1 MVHSNINTDILIL
14 SDISHRRFRCRRY
27 QTFFRNSRIFDIKNV
42 VGLRGSCLSCRS
54 SNGTVQITIQKLCEG
69 CTYDSFFCADS
80 GRISLLSRG
89 GEMKKQKIAICD
101 QDVEYTRQLVNYI
114 AAKEKDS
121 FEVTGFSDESL
132 YRKNDENFDLLLYE
146 ETFFQNKEEAGRAKK
161 AICLSNGE
169 ISTEQE
175 NMRVLFK
182 YQPADRILREIHA
195 GIGKVAGSMDTKSIW
210 RGEKQIFAVYSPW
223 NHRLRTPFALTAAEQ
238 LSAGKKVL
246 YLNFSICNGFCKSMG
261 LEPDVDMGD
270 LFYLLRED
278 EEALLAKLKSGI
290 YPLGS
295 YQIIPPPSN
304 PEHYM
309 EWRKGEVRHFLEILL
324 EKTDF
329 EVLVLDMGCV
339 MNGFFEVLDL
349 CGRIWILKEHRTS
362 KDSGIEEL
370 RELLEKFKAGLEERV
385 EEVFLPGGQAWREDG
400 TIQVEEFYMGEVG
413 NCVRRLLGGEYA
425 S

>member
-1 MVHSNINTDILIL
+1 
-14 SDISHRRFRCRRY
+14 
-27 QTFFRNSRIFDIKNV
+27 
-42 VGLRGSCLSCRS
+42 
-54 SNGTVQITIQKLCEG
+54 
-69 CTYDSFFCADS
+69 
-80 GRISLLSRG
+80 
-89 GEMKKQKIAICD
+89 
-101 QDVEYTRQLVNYI
+101 
-114 AAKEKDS
+114 
-121 FEVTGFSDESL
+121 
-132 YRKNDENFDLLLYE
+132 
-146 ETFFQNKEEAGRAKK
+146 
-161 AICLSNGE
+161 
-169 ISTEQE
+169 
-175 NMRVLFK
+175 
-182 YQPADRILREIHA
+182 
-195 GIGKVAGSMDTKSIW
+195 
-210 RGEKQIFAVYSPW
+210 
-223 NHRLRTPFALTAAEQ
+223 
-238 LSAGKKVL
+238 
-246 YLNFSICNGFCKSMG
+246 MG

-385 EEVFLPGGQAWREDG
+385 EEVFLPGGQAWREDE

>member
-80 GRISLLSRG
+80 GRISLLSGG

-238 LSAGKKVL
+238 LSAGKKLL
-246 YLNFSICNGFCKSMG
+246 YLNFSVCSGFCKSMG
-261 LEPDVDMGD
+261 LEPDMDMGD
-270 LFYLLRED
+270 LFYLLRE
-278 EEALLAKLKSGI
+278 
-290 YPLGS
+290 
-295 YQIIPPPSN
+295 
-304 PEHYM
+304 
-309 EWRKGEVRHFLEILL
+309 GE
-324 EKTDF
+324 
-329 EVLVLDMGCV
+329 
-339 MNGFFEVLDL
+339 
-349 CGRIWILKEHRTS
+349 
-362 KDSGIEEL
+362 EEL
-370 RELLEKFKAGLEERV
+370 LSL
-385 EEVFLPGGQAWREDG
+385 
-400 TIQVEEFYMGEVG
+400 IHI
-413 NCVRRLLGGEYA
+413 
-425 S
+425 

>member
-1 MVHSNINTDILIL
+1 
-14 SDISHRRFRCRRY
+14 
-27 QTFFRNSRIFDIKNV
+27 
-42 VGLRGSCLSCRS
+42 
-54 SNGTVQITIQKLCEG
+54 
-69 CTYDSFFCADS
+69 
-80 GRISLLSRG
+80 
-89 GEMKKQKIAICD
+89 MKKQKIAICD

-295 YQIIPPPSN
+295 YQIIPASV
-304 PEHYM
+304 ESRALYGM
-309 EWRKGEVRHFLEILL
+309 EKGRGAALSGNSFG
-324 EKTDF
+324 KD
-329 EVLVLDMGCV
+329 
-339 MNGFFEVLDL
+339 GF
-349 CGRIWILKEHRTS
+349 
-362 KDSGIEEL
+362 
-370 RELLEKFKAGLEERV
+370 
-385 EEVFLPGGQAWREDG
+385 
-400 TIQVEEFYMGEVG
+400 
-413 NCVRRLLGGEYA
+413 
-425 S
+425 

>member
-1 MVHSNINTDILIL
+1 
-14 SDISHRRFRCRRY
+14 
-27 QTFFRNSRIFDIKNV
+27 
-42 VGLRGSCLSCRS
+42 
-54 SNGTVQITIQKLCEG
+54 
-69 CTYDSFFCADS
+69 
-80 GRISLLSRG
+80 
-89 GEMKKQKIAICD
+89 MKKQKIAICD

-146 ETFFQNKEEAGRAKK
+146 ETFFQNKEEAGRAQKT
-161 AICLSNGE
+161 ICLSNGE

-238 LSAGKKVL
+238 LSAGKKLL
-246 YLNFSICNGFCKSMG
+246 YLNFSVCSGFCKSMG
-261 LEPDVDMGD
+261 LEPDMDMGD
-270 LFYLLRED
+270 LFYLLREG
-278 EEALLAKLKSGI
+278 EEELLAKLKSSI

-295 YQIIPPPSN
+295 YQVIPPPAN

-309 EWRKGEVRHFLEILL
+309 EWKKGEVRHFLELLL

-329 EVLVLDMGCV
+329 EVLLLDLGCV
-339 MNGFFEVLDL
+339 MSGFFEVLDL
-349 CGRIWILKEHRTS
+349 CQKIWILKENRTS
-362 KDSGIEEL
+362 KDPGIEEL
-370 RELLEKFKAGLEERV
+370 KELLEKFKEGLTGRTQ
-385 EEVFLPGGQAWREDG
+385 EVFLPGGQAWREDG

>member
-14 SDISHRRFRCRRY
+14 SDISHRRFRCWRY

-80 GRISLLSRG
+80 GRISLLSGG

-101 QDVEYTRQLVNYI
+101 QDAEYTKQLVNYI

-121 FEVTGFSDESL
+121 FEVTGFSDENL
-132 YRKNDENFDLLLYE
+132 YRKNNENFDLLLYE
-146 ETFFQNKEEAGRAKK
+146 ETFFQNKEEAGRAQKT
-161 AICLSNGE
+161 ICLSNGE

-210 RGEKQIFAVYSPW
+210 RAEKQIFAVYSPW
-223 NHRLRTPFALTAAEQ
+223 NHRLRTTFALTAAEQ

>member
-1 MVHSNINTDILIL
+1 MPAISN
-14 SDISHRRFRCRRY
+14 
-27 QTFFRNSRIFDIKNV
+27 FFRNSRIFDIKNV

-80 GRISLLSRG
+80 GRISLLSGG

-238 LSAGKKVL
+238 LSVGKK
-246 YLNFSICNGFCKSMG
+246 YCI
-261 LEPDVDMGD
+261 
-270 LFYLLRED
+270 
-278 EEALLAKLKSGI
+278 
-290 YPLGS
+290 
-295 YQIIPPPSN
+295 
-304 PEHYM
+304 
-309 EWRKGEVRHFLEILL
+309 
-324 EKTDF
+324 
-329 EVLVLDMGCV
+329 
-339 MNGFFEVLDL
+339 
-349 CGRIWILKEHRTS
+349 
-362 KDSGIEEL
+362 
-370 RELLEKFKAGLEERV
+370 
-385 EEVFLPGGQAWREDG
+385 
-400 TIQVEEFYMGEVG
+400 
-413 NCVRRLLGGEYA
+413 
-425 S
+425 

>member
-1 MVHSNINTDILIL
+1 
-14 SDISHRRFRCRRY
+14 
-27 QTFFRNSRIFDIKNV
+27 
-42 VGLRGSCLSCRS
+42 
-54 SNGTVQITIQKLCEG
+54 
-69 CTYDSFFCADS
+69 
-80 GRISLLSRG
+80 
-89 GEMKKQKIAICD
+89 MKKQKIAICD

-238 LSAGKKVL
+238 LSVGKKVL
-246 YLNFSICNGFCKSMG
+246 YLKEYPPTCHHLTFS
-261 LEPDVDMGD
+261 
-270 LFYLLRED
+270 
-278 EEALLAKLKSGI
+278 
-290 YPLGS
+290 
-295 YQIIPPPSN
+295 
-304 PEHYM
+304 
-309 EWRKGEVRHFLEILL
+309 
-324 EKTDF
+324 
-329 EVLVLDMGCV
+329 
-339 MNGFFEVLDL
+339 
-349 CGRIWILKEHRTS
+349 
-362 KDSGIEEL
+362 
-370 RELLEKFKAGLEERV
+370 
-385 EEVFLPGGQAWREDG
+385 
-400 TIQVEEFYMGEVG
+400 
-413 NCVRRLLGGEYA
+413 
-425 S
+425 

>member
-80 GRISLLSRG
+80 GRISLLSGG

-238 LSAGKKVL
+238 LSVGKKVL
-246 YLNFSICNGFCKSMG
+246 YLNFSVCNGFCKSMG
-261 LEPDVDMGD
+261 LEPDMDMGD
-270 LFYLLRED
+270 LFYLLRES
-278 EEALLAKLKSGI
+278 EEELLAKLKSGI

-295 YQIIPPPSN
+295 YQVIPPPAN

-309 EWRKGEVRHFLEILL
+309 EWKKGEVRRFLELLL

-329 EVLVLDMGCV
+329 EVLLLDLGCV
-339 MNGFFEVLDL
+339 MSGFFEVLEL
-349 CGRIWILKEHRTS
+349 CQRIWILKENRTS
-362 KDSGIEEL
+362 KDPGIEEL
-370 RELLEKFKAGLEERV
+370 KELLEKFKEGLTGRTQ
-385 EEVFLPGGQAWREDG
+385 EVFLPGGQAWREDG

>member
-80 GRISLLSRG
+80 GRISLLSGG

>member
-1 MVHSNINTDILIL
+1 
-14 SDISHRRFRCRRY
+14 
-27 QTFFRNSRIFDIKNV
+27 
-42 VGLRGSCLSCRS
+42 
-54 SNGTVQITIQKLCEG
+54 
-69 CTYDSFFCADS
+69 
-80 GRISLLSRG
+80 
-89 GEMKKQKIAICD
+89 MKKIRIAICD
-101 QDVEYTRQLVNYI
+101 KDAEYTRQLVNYI
-114 AAKEKDS
+114 AIKEGDS
-121 FEVTGFSDESL
+121 FEILGFPNETL
-132 YRKNDENFDLLLYE
+132 YQKDKIGFDVLLYE
-146 ETFFQNKEEAGRAKK
+146 ETFFQNEEETEKVEK
-161 AICLSNGE
+161 AICLSNGG
-169 ISTEQE
+169 ILPKQE
-175 NMRVLFK
+175 NIQVLFK
-182 YQPADRILREIHA
+182 YQPADRILREIYA
-195 GIGKVAGSMDTKSIW
+195 GIGKTVRSVEAKSV
-210 RGEKQIFAVYSPW
+210 RKGEKQVIAVYSPW

>member
-1 MVHSNINTDILIL
+1 
-14 SDISHRRFRCRRY
+14 
-27 QTFFRNSRIFDIKNV
+27 
-42 VGLRGSCLSCRS
+42 
-54 SNGTVQITIQKLCEG
+54 
-69 CTYDSFFCADS
+69 
-80 GRISLLSRG
+80 
-89 GEMKKQKIAICD
+89 MKKQKIAICD
-101 QDVEYTRQLVNYI
+101 QDAEYTKQLVNYI

-121 FEVTGFSDESL
+121 FEVTGFSDENL
-132 YRKNDENFDLLLYE
+132 YRKNNENFDLLLYE
-146 ETFFQNKEEAGRAKK
+146 ETFFQNKEEAGRAQKT
-161 AICLSNGE
+161 ICLSNGE